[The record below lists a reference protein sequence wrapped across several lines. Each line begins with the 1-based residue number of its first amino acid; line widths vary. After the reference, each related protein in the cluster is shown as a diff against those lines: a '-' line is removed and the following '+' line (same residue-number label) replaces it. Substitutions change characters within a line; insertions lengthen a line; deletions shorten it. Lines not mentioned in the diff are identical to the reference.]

1 MDSRFY
7 SCRKCGV
14 IVGLVEGSLAGVTCD
29 GEPLEMMRAN
39 SVDASREKHVPVV
52 NVAESIVCWIYL
64 QTQKGG
70 QRRALTIDD
79 KPEAKFALVDGDK
92 PVAVFAYCNLH
103 GLWVTEL

>member
-14 IVGLVEGSLAGVTCD
+14 IVGLVEGSLTGVTCD

-52 NVAESIVCWIYL
+52 RSI
-64 QTQKGG
+64 
-70 QRRALTIDD
+70 
-79 KPEAKFALVDGDK
+79 P
-92 PVAVFAYCNLH
+92 
-103 GLWVTEL
+103 